1 MMPVLVP
8 NLFTQFPPM
17 MQLFLHSG
25 ITIGTLTAIVAN
37 LTLNGSVPLR
47 ISHDVPEPD
56 PLPPSAAAR
65 NMAVRTV
72 RMWLLLRK
80 VQKGQQPQH
89 SAGNNAQPTHTGAAG
104 AGVNDDPRR
113 PAGHCLWGQQPF

>member
-1 MMPVLVP
+1 MVVALTLGLGMMPVLVP

-37 LTLNGSVPLR
+37 LTLNGSVPFR

-56 PLPPSAAAR
+56 PAPPSAAAR

-80 VQKGQQPQH
+80 VQKGQ
-89 SAGNNAQPTHTGAAG
+89 TAA
-104 AGVNDDPRR
+104 D
-113 PAGHCLWGQQPF
+113 GQE